1 MHAKQLEWEEDS
13 YGDFEASGFWGIFQ
27 VVHAESGEGFTASL
41 NDYNNY
47 EGYEEE
53 DFPTAEEGKAY
64 CQSLLE
70 KQVQAALGF
79 VDWAGDKTPKDIVNF
94 LGKPGVITDDGDLLI
109 FDSIPI
115 VNMCFDEQTGEPYDD
130 IKGAKRIAYI
140 DGEFDSGEYDDV
152 VLPDNWEVRNGKDRA
167 DD

>member
-1 MHAKQLEWEEDS
+1 MKIKQLEWEEDS

-70 KQVQAALGF
+70 KQVQAALRF
-79 VDWAGDKTPKDIVNF
+79 VDGWAGNWADAMDRDLERTPPRFSINPTSDISTRE
-94 LGKPGVITDDGDLLI
+94 I
-109 FDSIPI
+109 
-115 VNMCFDEQTGEPYDD
+115 
-130 IKGAKRIAYI
+130 
-140 DGEFDSGEYDDV
+140 
-152 VLPDNWEVRNGKDRA
+152 
-167 DD
+167 